1 MGHNVN
7 IKYVAERAK
16 VSISTVSRV
25 LNNSAN
31 VSDALKERVHRAI
44 EETQFQ
50 VNPIASSLKSARR
63 NQVAIV
69 IPSLR
74 QILYTDI
81 IKGFSDF
88 CYQRQVTPVILETS
102 GDPVKERRLIQELE
116 KQWVDGIV
124 YIPSHS
130 AKTPEAEAFFASLSQ
145 LKKQDNAIPVV
156 LAECDGAGL
165 ELDCVRLDYENAFY
179 KMAYHLLEIGRRHM
193 AYLSGSK
200 DSPLH
205 EMCLSAVNRAL
216 GDFGCQLEENLM
228 EYAGYTIL
236 TGYHAMERVLAR
248 SDTVDSVLCANDQVA
263 AGALFA
269 CKEQGVYDQRRI
281 SFVGFGGVS
290 MSIITSPSITTV
302 VAPRYELGW
311 EAASVLFQRLS
322 DDSQPPREVVLPS
335 HLAIRE
341 STLRTATKRLD
352 TMFAE

>member
-63 NQVAIV
+63 NQMAVV

-88 CYQRQVTPVILETS
+88 CYQRQITPVILES
-102 GDPVKERRLIQELE
+102 GGVPGKERQIIDSLA

-130 AKTPEAEAFFASLSQ
+130 AKTPEAQAFFASLSQ

-165 ELDCVRLDYENAFY
+165 ELDCVRVDYENAFY
-179 KMAYHLLEIGRRHM
+179 QMAYHLLEIGRRHM

-205 EMCLSAVNRAL
+205 DMCRKAVNRAHH
-216 GDFGCQLEENLM
+216 DFGCQLDETLVED
-228 EYAGYTIL
+228 AGYTIL
-236 TGYHAMERVLAR
+236 TGYHAMERVLVR

-311 EAASVLFQRLS
+311 EAASMLFQRLS
-322 DDSQPPREVVLPS
+322 GDDQPPREVVLPS

>member
-1 MGHNVN
+1 MEHSVN

-31 VSDALKERVHRAI
+31 VSDALKERVYRAV
-44 EETQFQ
+44 EETKFR

-165 ELDCVRLDYENAFY
+165 ELDCVRLDY
-179 KMAYHLLEIGRRHM
+179 
-193 AYLSGSK
+193 
-200 DSPLH
+200 
-205 EMCLSAVNRAL
+205 
-216 GDFGCQLEENLM
+216 
-228 EYAGYTIL
+228 
-236 TGYHAMERVLAR
+236 
-248 SDTVDSVLCANDQVA
+248 
-263 AGALFA
+263 
-269 CKEQGVYDQRRI
+269 
-281 SFVGFGGVS
+281 
-290 MSIITSPSITTV
+290 
-302 VAPRYELGW
+302 
-311 EAASVLFQRLS
+311 
-322 DDSQPPREVVLPS
+322 
-335 HLAIRE
+335 
-341 STLRTATKRLD
+341 
-352 TMFAE
+352 

>member
-63 NQVAIV
+63 NQMAVV

-88 CYQRQVTPVILETS
+88 CYQRQITPVILES
-102 GDPVKERRLIQELE
+102 GGVPGKERQIIDSLA

-130 AKTPEAEAFFASLSQ
+130 AKTPEAQAFFASLSQ

-165 ELDCVRLDYENAFY
+165 ELDCVRVDYENAFY
-179 KMAYHLLEIGRRHM
+179 QMAYHLLEIGRRHM

-205 EMCLSAVNRAL
+205 DMCRKAVNRAHH
-216 GDFGCQLEENLM
+216 DFGCQLVGMVARLSVGYGRGAVSFPEQEM
-228 EYAGYTIL
+228 GEAVCRCECRGEYAVCQEQFFGD
-236 TGYHAMERVLAR
+236 GRFRFPDFSFRHFNR
-248 SDTVDSVLCANDQVA
+248 
-263 AGALFA
+263 
-269 CKEQGVYDQRRI
+269 KE
-281 SFVGFGGVS
+281 S
-290 MSIITSPSITTV
+290 
-302 VAPRYELGW
+302 
-311 EAASVLFQRLS
+311 
-322 DDSQPPREVVLPS
+322 
-335 HLAIRE
+335 
-341 STLRTATKRLD
+341 KR
-352 TMFAE
+352 FP